1 MLIEKIILKNFCGI
15 ASGEWNFA
23 EKKNRISAEFGSGK
37 SSFMHGF
44 QWALGMSVDF
54 EPNIDGK
61 RIEGIETTVTV
72 CMNDGSKTTTLQR
85 TAKQSWKMEGVEKRF
100 DKYTYKYFF
109 DGVEIKAKDY
119 GAKVLAYFNFADD
132 TEMNVFFDAQY
143 FNSTNEPKWNA
154 EKRRAYLFKL
164 FDIAEKTEELA
175 KAYTSIYEELYKN
188 GVDQA
193 TLRKS
198 LRQEKAKIEKS
209 QDVVNVLIDETQK
222 EIATLSAINFESMI
236 ADKNKLW
243 EEYQGLLTSRKNSLN
258 AKQADKIYSEIA
270 EVRQKM
276 EQQKNMNAFALSTYD
291 SRIRDAQR
299 NIVNVKSDIDMLNQK
314 KSRLDSELEDLTI
327 DRSMEE
333 DRVFEAETTCPV
345 CGQVIPADKLEA
357 SKTAFEEE
365 QEKHIAQI
373 DLQAAQNCQ
382 ERAETEVRLQQHTQK
397 LKAAEDGLEA
407 LQKAPPQ
414 IVAMESYE
422 KQIADLTAKA
432 DSLKNATAKR
442 YSDEREQEI
451 RSKLDAIEATLQ
463 QQKTLESL
471 KVKVKE
477 RREESTKLAN
487 QYINV
492 VRMSNELDEFAVKE
506 ILLADQ
512 IINSSFDGIK
522 FNFFELLG
530 GSAEKA
536 YKKTCT
542 ATMNGIAYDNLSG
555 GQQILCDYLIGCGLR
570 KITGKNVPVW
580 VDEICRITS
589 SEAKADVIFD
599 FDGKEFQ
606 TIALLTQD
614 GKKLPVSMVKDSI

>member
-1 MLIEKIILKNFCGI
+1 MFIEKITLKNFCGI

-23 EKKNRISAEFGSGK
+23 EKKNTISAEFGSGK

-44 QWALGMSVDF
+44 QWVLGMSVDF

-61 RIEGIETTVTV
+61 RLEGIETAVTV
-72 CMNDGSKTTTLQR
+72 CMNDGIKTTKLQR
-85 TAKQSWKMEGVEKRF
+85 TAKQSWRVEGTEKRF
-100 DKYTYKYFF
+100 DKYIYKYFF

-132 TEMNVFFDAQY
+132 TEINVFFDAQY
-143 FNSTNEPKWNA
+143 FNGTNEPKWNA

-164 FDIAEKTEELA
+164 FGIAEKTEELA
-175 KAYTSIYEELYKN
+175 KSYPSIYEELYKN
-188 GVDQA
+188 GADQT

-209 QDVVNVLIDETQK
+209 QDVLNVLIDETQK
-222 EIATLSAINFESMI
+222 EIATLSGIDFESMI

-243 EEYQGLLTSRKNSLN
+243 EEYQSLLTSRKNSLN

-291 SRIRDAQR
+291 SRIREAQR

-327 DRSMEE
+327 DRSIEE

-365 QEKHIAQI
+365 KEKRIAQI
-373 DLQAAQNCQ
+373 DSQAVKNRQ
-382 ERAETEVRLQQHTQK
+382 EREETELGLQQYTKK
-397 LKAAEDGLEA
+397 LRAAEDGLEA

-432 DSLKNATAKR
+432 DFLKNATAKR
-442 YSDEREQEI
+442 YSEEREQEI
-451 RSKLDAIEATLQ
+451 RSKLDEIEAKLQ

-477 RREESTKLAN
+477 RREESVKLAN

-512 IINSSFDGIK
+512 IINSAFDGIK

-536 YKKTCT
+536 YKKTCA

>member
-1 MLIEKIILKNFCGI
+1 MFIEKIVLKNFCGI

-23 EKKNRISAEFGSGK
+23 EKKNSISAEFGSGK

-44 QWALGMSVDF
+44 QWALGMSADF

-61 RIEGIETTVTV
+61 RIEGIETAVTV
-72 CMNDGSKTTTLQR
+72 CMNDGGKTTTLQR
-85 TAKQSWKMEGVEKRF
+85 TAKQSWRVEGTEKRF

-109 DGVEIKAKDY
+109 DGAEIKAKDY

-132 TEMNVFFDAQY
+132 TEINVFFDAQY
-143 FNSTNEPKWNA
+143 FNGTNEPKWNA

-164 FDIAEKTEELA
+164 FGIAEKTEELA
-175 KAYTSIYEELYKN
+175 KTYPSLYEELYQN
-188 GVDQA
+188 GVDQTA
-193 TLRKS
+193 LRKS
-198 LRQEKAKIEKS
+198 LRQEKANIEKS
-209 QDVVNVLIDETQK
+209 QDVLNVLIDETQK
-222 EIATLSAINFESMI
+222 EIATLSGIDFES
-236 ADKNKLW
+236 ASAEKNRLW
-243 EEYQGLLTSRKNSLN
+243 EEYQSLLTSRKNSLN
-258 AKQADKIYSEIA
+258 AKQADKIYAEIA

-276 EQQKNMNAFALSTYD
+276 EQQKNMNAFVLSTYD
-291 SRIRDAQR
+291 SRIREAQR
-299 NIVNVKSDIDMLNQK
+299 NIANFKSDIDMLNQK
-314 KSRLDSELEDLTI
+314 QSRLESEFEDLTI
-327 DRSMEE
+327 DRSIEE
-333 DRVFEAETTCPV
+333 DRVFETETTCPV
-345 CGQVIPADKLEA
+345 CGQEIPVDKLEA
-357 SKTAFEEE
+357 SKKSFEEE
-365 QEKHIAQI
+365 KAKRITQI
-373 DLQAAQNCQ
+373 DAQAAKNCQ
-382 ERAETEVRLQQHTQK
+382 ERSETEVKLQQYTRN
-397 LKAAEDGLEA
+397 LKAAEGGLEA
-407 LQKAPPQ
+407 LQKMPPET
-414 IVAMESYE
+414 VSMESYE

-442 YSDEREQEI
+442 YSEDREQEI
-451 RSKLDAIEATLQ
+451 RSKLDEIEATLQ

-506 ILLADQ
+506 ILLAGQ

-570 KITGKNVPVW
+570 KIMGKNIPVW
-580 VDEICRITS
+580 IDEICRITS

>member
-23 EKKNRISAEFGSGK
+23 KKKNRISAEFGSGK

-61 RIEGIETTVTV
+61 RIEGIETAVTV

-85 TAKQSWKMEGVEKRF
+85 TAKQSWKVEGVEKRF

-119 GAKVLAYFNFADD
+119 GSQVLAYFNFADD

-143 FNSTNEPKWNA
+143 FNGTNDPKWNA

-164 FDIAEKTEELA
+164 FGIAEKTEELA
-175 KAYTSIYEELYKN
+175 KTYPSIYEELYKN
-188 GVDQA
+188 GVDQT

-209 QDVVNVLIDETQK
+209 QDVLNVLIDETQK
-222 EIATLSAINFESMI
+222 EIATLSGIDFES
-236 ADKNKLW
+236 ASAEKNKLW
-243 EEYQGLLTSRKNSLN
+243 EEYQSLLTSRKNSLN
-258 AKQADKIYSEIA
+258 AKQADKIYAEIA

-276 EQQKNMNAFALSTYD
+276 EQQKNMNAFVLSTYD
-291 SRIRDAQR
+291 SRIREAQR
-299 NIVNVKSDIDMLNQK
+299 SIANFKSDIDMLNQK
-314 KSRLDSELEDLTI
+314 QSRLASEFEDLTI
-327 DRSMEE
+327 DRSIEE
-333 DRVFEAETTCPV
+333 DRVFEAETMCPV
-345 CGQVIPADKLEA
+345 CGQEIPVDKLEA
-357 SKTAFEEE
+357 SKKSFEEE
-365 QEKHIAQI
+365 KAKRITQI
-373 DLQAAQNCQ
+373 DAQATKNCQ
-382 ERAETEVRLQQHTQK
+382 ERSETEVKLQQYTQK
-397 LKAAEDGLEA
+397 LKAAEGGLEA
-407 LQKAPPQ
+407 LQKMPPET
-414 IVAMESYE
+414 VSMESYE

-432 DSLKNATAKR
+432 DSLKNAAAKR
-442 YSDEREQEI
+442 HSEDREQEI
-451 RSKLDAIEATLQ
+451 RSKLDEIEATLQ

-477 RREESTKLAN
+477 RREESTNLAN

-530 GSAEKA
+530 GSAEKS

-570 KITGKNVPVW
+570 KITGKNLPAW

-589 SEAKADVIFD
+589 NESKADVIFD

-614 GKKLPVSMVKDSI
+614 GKKLPVSMVKDSL

>member
-1 MLIEKIILKNFCGI
+1 MFIEKITLKNFCGI

-23 EKKNRISAEFGSGK
+23 EKKNTISAEFGSGK

-44 QWALGMSVDF
+44 QWVLGMSVDF

-61 RIEGIETTVTV
+61 RLEGIETAVTV
-72 CMNDGSKTTTLQR
+72 CMNDGGKTATLQR
-85 TAKQSWKMEGVEKRF
+85 TAKQSWKVEGTEKRF
-100 DKYTYKYFF
+100 DKYIYKYFF

-132 TEMNVFFDAQY
+132 TEINVFFDAQY
-143 FNSTNEPKWNA
+143 FNGTNEPKWNA

-164 FDIAEKTEELA
+164 FGIAEKTEELA
-175 KAYTSIYEELYKN
+175 KAYPSIYEELYKN
-188 GVDQA
+188 GADQT

-198 LRQEKAKIEKS
+198 LWQEKAKIEKS

-243 EEYQGLLTSRKNSLN
+243 EEYQSLLTSRKNSLN

-276 EQQKNMNAFALSTYD
+276 ERQKNMNAFALSTYD

-327 DRSMEE
+327 DRSIEE

-357 SKTAFEEE
+357 SKTAFEAEK
-365 QEKHIAQI
+365 EKHIAQI
-373 DLQAAQNCQ
+373 DSQAAKNCQ
-382 ERAETEVRLQQHTQK
+382 EQAEVEVRLQQYAQK

-407 LQKAPPQ
+407 LQKTPPE
-414 IVAMESYE
+414 IVTMESYE

-451 RSKLDAIEATLQ
+451 RSKLDEIEATLQ

-477 RREESTKLAN
+477 RREESVKLAN

-570 KITGKNVPVW
+570 KITGNNVPVW

>member
-1 MLIEKIILKNFCGI
+1 MFIEKITLKNFCGI
-15 ASGEWNFA
+15 ASGEWSFA
-23 EKKNRISAEFGSGK
+23 EKKNTISAEFGSGK

-44 QWALGMSVDF
+44 QWVLGMSVDF
-54 EPNIDGK
+54 EPNIDGQ
-61 RIEGIETTVTV
+61 RIEGIETSVTV
-72 CMNDGSKTTTLQR
+72 CMNDGIKTTTLQR
-85 TAKQSWKMEGVEKRF
+85 TAKQSWRVEGTEKRF
-100 DKYTYKYFF
+100 DKYIYKYFF

-132 TEMNVFFDAQY
+132 TEINVFFDAQY
-143 FNSTNEPKWNA
+143 FNGTNEPKWNA

-164 FDIAEKTEELA
+164 FGIAEKTEELA
-175 KAYTSIYEELYKN
+175 KSYPSIYEELYKN
-188 GVDQA
+188 GADQT
-193 TLRKS
+193 TLRKL

-243 EEYQGLLTSRKNSLN
+243 EEYQSLLTSRKNSLN

-291 SRIRDAQR
+291 SRIREAQR

-314 KSRLDSELEDLTI
+314 KSRLASELEDLTI
-327 DRSMEE
+327 DRSIEE
-333 DRVFEAETTCPV
+333 DRLFEAETTCPV
-345 CGQVIPADKLEA
+345 CGQEIPADKLEA
-357 SKTAFEEE
+357 SKTAFKEEK
-365 QEKHIAQI
+365 EKRIAQI
-373 DLQAAQNCQ
+373 DSQAAKNRQ
-382 ERAETEVRLQQHTQK
+382 ERAEVEVKLQQYTKK

-407 LQKAPPQ
+407 LQKTPPQ
-414 IVAMESYE
+414 IAPMESYE

-432 DSLKNATAKR
+432 DSLKNATTKR

-451 RSKLDAIEATLQ
+451 RSKLDEIEATLQ
-463 QQKTLESL
+463 QRKTLESL

-492 VRMSNELDEFAVKE
+492 VRMSNELDEFAMKE

-512 IINSSFDGIK
+512 IINSAFDGIK

-599 FDGKEFQ
+599 FGGKEFQ

>member
-1 MLIEKIILKNFCGI
+1 MFIEKITLKNFCGI

-23 EKKNRISAEFGSGK
+23 EKKNTISAEFGSGK

-44 QWALGMSVDF
+44 QWVLGMSVDF
-54 EPNIDGK
+54 EPNIDGR
-61 RIEGIETTVTV
+61 RIEGIETSVTV
-72 CMNDGSKTTTLQR
+72 CMNDGIKTATLQR
-85 TAKQSWKMEGVEKRF
+85 TAKQSWKVEGTEKRF
-100 DKYTYKYFF
+100 DKYVYKYFF

-132 TEMNVFFDAQY
+132 TEINVFFDAQY
-143 FNSTNEPKWNA
+143 FNGTNEPKWNA

-175 KAYTSIYEELYKN
+175 KEYPSIYEELYKN

-236 ADKNKLW
+236 TDKNKLW
-243 EEYQGLLTSRKNSLN
+243 EEYQSLLTSRKNSLN

-276 EQQKNMNAFALSTYD
+276 EQHKNMNAFALSTYD
-291 SRIRDAQR
+291 SRIRDVQR
-299 NIVNVKSDIDMLNQK
+299 NIANIKSDIDMLNQK

-327 DRSMEE
+327 DRSIEE

-365 QEKHIAQI
+365 KEKHISQI
-373 DLQAAQNCQ
+373 DSQAAKNRQ
-382 ERAETEVRLQQHTQK
+382 EREETEVWLQQCTKK
-397 LKAAEDGLEA
+397 LRAAEDGLET

-442 YSDEREQEI
+442 YSEEREQEI
-451 RSKLDAIEATLQ
+451 RSKLDEIEAKLQ

-477 RREESTKLAN
+477 RREESVKLAN
-487 QYINV
+487 QYIHV

-506 ILLADQ
+506 ILLADR
-512 IINSSFDGIK
+512 IINSAFEGIK

-589 SEAKADVIFD
+589 SEDKADVIFD